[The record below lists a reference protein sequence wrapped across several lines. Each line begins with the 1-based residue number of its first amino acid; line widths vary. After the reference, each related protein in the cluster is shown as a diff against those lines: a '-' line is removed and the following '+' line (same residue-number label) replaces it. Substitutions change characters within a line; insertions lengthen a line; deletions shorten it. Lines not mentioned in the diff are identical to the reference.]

1 MIIDMH
7 AHINTGE
14 RYLKK
19 TSSGAVDKL
28 ISEMDKTGVDVCA
41 VNQLTDNMIL
51 DNDAVLKAARDHP
64 NRLVPFAHINPGM
77 YCNEG
82 KKASAEID
90 RTLGKLKL
98 KGVKL
103 HPEFDHFQM
112 FDEVMNEL
120 MEKIQGYGVPILF
133 HSGGSFSTP
142 LQIVYVAKSFPKIPV
157 LLGHM
162 GTDSFVHEAVP
173 AAKLSENIYLETSIG
188 AQLLFIENAVHELGA
203 ERIVWGT
210 DFPYGSPAV
219 ELKKI
224 QTLDIS
230 KKQKKMILG
239 ENAAKILGL
248 KTRSV

>member
-1 MIIDMH
+1 MIVDMH

-19 TSSGAVDKL
+19 SSSGAVRNL
-28 ISEMDKTGVDVCA
+28 ISQMDKTGVDVCA
-41 VNQLTDNMIL
+41 INQLTDDMIL
-51 DNDAVLKAARDHP
+51 DNDAVYKAARAYS

-82 KKASAEID
+82 EKASAEID
-90 RTLGKLKL
+90 RALGKLKM

-120 MEKIQGYGVPILF
+120 LEKIQEYGVPILF

-142 LQIVYVAKSFPKIPV
+142 LEIVYVAKNFPRIPV

-210 DFPYGSPAV
+210 DFPYGSPPV

-230 KKQKKMILG
+230 EKQKRMILG
-239 ENAAKILGL
+239 ENARRMLGL
-248 KTRSV
+248 KTRSA